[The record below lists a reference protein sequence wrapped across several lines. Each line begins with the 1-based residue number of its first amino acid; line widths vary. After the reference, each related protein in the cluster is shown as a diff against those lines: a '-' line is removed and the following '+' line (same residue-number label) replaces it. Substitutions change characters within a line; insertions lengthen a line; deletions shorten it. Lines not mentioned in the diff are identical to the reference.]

1 MTITSSQTGGFTSAP
16 FLLRRRS
23 RFVQSRKQAEPFGV
37 IEATHLRF
45 VFQFLE
51 PFGQAVETEGVQ
63 LVECGMSEHEDFLS
77 MVVAGTAQIGV
88 VEERGRTAVIG
99 RRVALTGEEGGDALA
114 IEDAQFDGVG
124 RHRLDA
130 GRVEAAIRA
139 QDAQAGAEPLFGMR
153 PAGEHGADQA
163 FGVRPDLA
171 GPAAEPI
178 RRPLGVTPVGA
189 GHVVGVRAV
198 LAAHVAALVDA
209 DALTAMEDLDR
220 ARGDPHLNLGA
231 DERVWNRIQKVM
243 DLDVI
248 VEIDPRAPPF
258 RELPIWGC
266 RYSSG

>member
-1 MTITSSQTGGFTSAP
+1 
-16 FLLRRRS
+16 
-23 RFVQSRKQAEPFGV
+23 
-37 IEATHLRF
+37 
-45 VFQFLE
+45 
-51 PFGQAVETEGVQ
+51 
-63 LVECGMSEHEDFLS
+63 

-88 VEERGRTAVIG
+88 VEERGRTAVLG
-99 RRVALTGEEGGDALA
+99 GSGVAFAGEEGGDALA
-114 IEDAQFDGVG
+114 IEDAQFDGAR
-124 RHRLDA
+124 RHRFDA
-130 GRVEAAIRA
+130 YRIEAATRA
-139 QDAQAGAEPLFGMR
+139 QNAKAGAEPLFGMR

-171 GPAAEPI
+171 GPTAEPI

-220 ARGDPHLNLGA
+220 ARADPHLNLGA

-258 RELPIWGC
+258 RELPIVGGQGGQ
-266 RYSSG
+266 SATLDLFEQLPTAQAE

>member
-1 MTITSSQTGGFTSAP
+1 MQLRTPSSTARADTAST
-16 FLLRRRS
+16 R
-23 RFVQSRKQAEPFGV
+23 
-37 IEATHLRF
+37 
-45 VFQFLE
+45 
-51 PFGQAVETEGVQ
+51 
-63 LVECGMSEHEDFLS
+63 
-77 MVVAGTAQIGV
+77 AGI
-88 VEERGRTAVIG
+88 
-99 RRVALTGEEGGDALA
+99 
-114 IEDAQFDGVG
+114 
-124 RHRLDA
+124 
-130 GRVEAAIRA
+130 EAAIRA
-139 QDAQAGAEPLFGMR
+139 QNAKASAEPLFGMR

-231 DERVWNRIQKVM
+231 DERVWNRIEKVM

-258 RELPIWGC
+258 RELPIVGGQGDEGVALDLLEQLATAQAEVAHGTLVHALHDERDRLVAFGEREEGQPAQPSENIGLGKSDSGLDFRFIPSAFPAGPAGC
-266 RYSSG
+266 RPNNAPPSPRKSG